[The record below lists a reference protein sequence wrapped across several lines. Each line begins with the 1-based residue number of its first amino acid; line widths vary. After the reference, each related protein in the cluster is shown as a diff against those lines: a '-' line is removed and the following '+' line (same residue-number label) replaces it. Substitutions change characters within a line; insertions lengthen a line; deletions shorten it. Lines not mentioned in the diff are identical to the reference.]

1 MASKSRELKKIEER
15 EIDILRNAVDKIES
29 RTGKKVAQSPEI
41 KKIIGR
47 LERFLREKKLVCY
60 GGTAINAILP
70 EKYRFYNNDI
80 EVPDYD
86 FYSPNAMEDSKE
98 LADIFFNMGYN
109 EVESKSGSH
118 PGTFKVFVNFTP
130 IADITHME
138 VSLFNVLAA
147 KSYIKHGIRYAPT
160 NFLRMAMY
168 LELSRPEGDV
178 SRWEKVLKRLTLLN
192 KVYPMKLV
200 NCSRLIE
207 NASNEREEPD
217 SKDKDK
223 EHRNTDNYEDGNGD
237 GDGDN
242 SARSVNSSESSMHP
256 KSKSD
261 DAISIRKKQL
271 QRKIYDV
278 TQKVLMNSN
287 IVFIGGFA
295 DILYSKYL
303 PKNERHKL
311 TKSREFDVLSN
322 NPQELANLIMLTLK
336 TNGFDNIVVEK
347 LPPIG
352 EIILD
357 HYKVAVGNHIIVLIY
372 KPTACHSYNTIK
384 LNNQIIKV
392 ASIDTMMMFYLAFS
406 YARRYYYNR
415 DRLLCLAGILFYIQN
430 KNRLIQTG
438 LLKRFGSSCYGV
450 QETLESIRRDKA
462 NKYLE
467 LKGDKTNPEYQKLFL
482 RYVPFERART
492 RVRNIR
498 KNRSI
503 LKRKK
508 ISVRNEMFDPISV
521 KPEVDV
527 VRGVDDSVNGKKYSS
542 SNNSPLTYVANSQ
555 VLSKLKTKTV
565 SKPSKSQKKTNSTTK
580 TKKRRFLH

>member
-1 MASKSRELKKIEER
+1 MSSKSRELKKIEER
-15 EIDILRNAVDKIES
+15 EIDILRTAVDKIES

-86 FYSPNAMEDSKE
+86 FYSPNALDDSKE

-138 VSLFNVLAA
+138 SSLFNVLAA

-200 NCSRLIE
+200 NCSRLIA
-207 NASNEREEPD
+207 NASNEREEP
-217 SKDKDK
+217 SN
-223 EHRNTDNYEDGNGD
+223 ESDNANDND
-237 GDGDN
+237 GDGDSAMSIN
-242 SARSVNSSESSMHP
+242 SINSNSSEKSTH
-256 KSKSD
+256 SKSAD
-261 DAISIRKKQL
+261 VTETDIRKKRL
-271 QRKIYDV
+271 HRKIYDV

-303 PKNERHKL
+303 PKNDRHKL

-322 NPQELANLIMLTLK
+322 NPKELANLIMLTLK
-336 TNGFDNIVVEK
+336 TNGFENIVVEK

-357 HYKVAVGNHIIVLIY
+357 HYKIAVGNHIIVLIY

-430 KNRLIQTG
+430 KNRLIQSG

-482 RYVPFERART
+482 RYVPFERVRT

-498 KNRSI
+498 KKQSV

-508 ISVRNEMFDPISV
+508 RSVGRLDMFDPISV

-527 VRGVDDSVNGKKYSS
+527 VHGVDESSKPDSTRVTNST
-542 SNNSPLTYVANSQ
+542 SPLTYVANSQ

-565 SKPSKSQKKTNSTTK
+565 SKSSKSQKKVNSKTN
-580 TKKRRFLH
+580 TKKKRDKQ